1 MQRADDSP
9 ALPSIFSARV
19 PARPDCRDSIAHAAF
34 RPDIE
39 GLRGV
44 AVLAVVLYHAFPATV
59 PGGFLGV
66 DIFFVISGYLITQ
79 LLWREIGATGS
90 VDLLAFWARRIRRIA
105 PAAICV
111 LMAIAIA
118 LFIVPDF
125 NGRLIGRHIVAAAL
139 SYYNWRQI
147 SQGVDYLAHD
157 DSANPVLHY
166 WSLSVEE
173 QFYLLWPLLLLGLA
187 VSMKRRAVLLVVAL
201 LALASLVLAVQL
213 TPADPSLAFFGT
225 GTRAWQ
231 LLIGALAAMVPA
243 LAIGGSRFALQV
255 LGLTAVAVGICVAG
269 GSPVEHRFVDA
280 VAPTLGTAALLYA
293 GLTPLTAALSVAPL
307 AFVGRISFSLYLW
320 HWPLLVFFP
329 PTPMGTA
336 AALALAFVL
345 SVAAFRFIEQPVRTS
360 PLLQRSHAATYA
372 LGGLL
377 IGSAVL
383 VGVGLRLYGP
393 DTIPSIYGDECV
405 LSHDATD
412 YAPCAY
418 GAIDGPRTVV
428 LFGDSHAGN
437 WFDALDHAARHRGW
451 RLLVRVKAACAPVER
466 VQWRGDGSEY
476 YQCAT
481 WRHRVLDE
489 VAKLQPGLIVVSG
502 STGGSPDGERA
513 VLMKLA
519 RIAPTLAVRDTP
531 RLPIDAPK
539 CLRPAKTDLD
549 CAWPIA
555 QLPFGPTYPATPP
568 QEVPANVSVLDLTER
583 ICPQS
588 RCSAMVAGR
597 LVMFDDQHLTNA
609 FSATMAA
616 EFEPYLR

>member
-1 MQRADDSP
+1 MQRADDSS
-9 ALPSIFSARV
+9 ALPSAFTAPVS
-19 PARPDCRDSIAHAAF
+19 ARPDCRENVVHAAF

-44 AVLAVVLYHAFPATV
+44 AVLAVVLYHAFPAAV

-66 DIFFVISGYLITQ
+66 DIFFVISGYLITL
-79 LLWREIGATGS
+79 LLWREIATTGG
-90 VDLLAFWARRIRRIA
+90 VDLLGFWARRIRRIA

-111 LMAIAIA
+111 LLAITAA
-118 LFIVPDF
+118 LFFVPDF

-147 SQGVDYLAHD
+147 AQGVDYLAHD

-173 QFYLLWPLLLLGLA
+173 QFYLVWPLLLLGLA
-187 VSMKRRAVLLVVAL
+187 ISMPRRAVLIVVAL
-201 LALASLVLAVQL
+201 LALASLMLAIQL

-225 GTRAWQ
+225 GTRVWQ
-231 LLIGALAAMVPA
+231 LLVGALAAMAPA
-243 LAIGGSRFALQV
+243 LTLGRARLVLQA
-255 LGLTAVAVGICVAG
+255 LGLLAIAIAISSAG
-269 GSPVEHRFVDA
+269 AASAEYRLVDA
-280 VAPTLGTAALLYA
+280 AAPTLGTAALLYT
-293 GLTPLTAALSVAPL
+293 GLTPMTAALSVAPL
-307 AFVGRISFSLYLW
+307 AFIGRISFSLYLW

-329 PTPMGTA
+329 PTTMGIA
-336 AALALAFVL
+336 AALALAFGL
-345 SVAAFRFIEQPVRTS
+345 SVASFRFIEQPVRES
-360 PLLQRSHAATYA
+360 ALLRQSHAATYA
-372 LGGLL
+372 FGAAL
-377 IGSAVL
+377 IGTAVL

-412 YAPCAY
+412 YGPCAY
-418 GAIDGPRTVV
+418 GVIDSPRTVV

-466 VQWRGDGSEY
+466 IQWRGNGSEY
-476 YQCAT
+476 FQCAT
-481 WRHRVLDE
+481 WRHRVLE
-489 VAKLQPGLIVVSG
+489 EITKLKPGLIVVSG
-502 STGGSPDGERA
+502 STGGAPEGERTILA
-513 VLMKLA
+513 KLA
-519 RIAPTLAVRDTP
+519 HIAPTLAVRDTP
-531 RLPIDAPK
+531 RLPVEAPK
-539 CLRPAKTDLD
+539 CLRPAKTSLD

-555 QLPFGPTYPATPP
+555 DLHVGPTYPATLAPD
-568 QEVPANVSVLDLTER
+568 VPANVTVLDLTDR
-583 ICPQS
+583 VCPQS
-588 RCSAMVAGR
+588 RCSAIVDGR

-609 FSATMAA
+609 FSATLAA